1 MPVILGIPILIF
13 TVVIQTT
20 AFSRLPLLYGTADI
34 VMLVILA
41 WMLNDQ
47 VKHGWA
53 WVLMAGIM
61 VSTVSA
67 LPFFTHLWSYCLA
80 AGLCYWLKKRIWQT
94 PVLAMLVSSFFGT
107 LVVQAISMVVLL
119 ISGSEISMTEGFNLV
134 ILPSILW
141 NLIMAL
147 PVYTLVNELAAWV
160 YPQEAN
166 V

>member
-1 MPVILGIPILIF
+1 MPVIIGIPVLVF

-53 WVLMAGIM
+53 WVLMAGLM
-61 VSTVSA
+61 VSFVSA
-67 LPFFTHLWSYCLA
+67 LPFFTPLWSYFIA
-80 AGLCYWLKKRIWQT
+80 AGLSYWLKKRIWQT

-107 LVVQAISMVVLL
+107 LVIQIISMVVLQVTGTNL
-119 ISGSEISMTEGFNLV
+119 SMMEGFNLV

-141 NLIMAL
+141 NLILAI
-147 PVYTLVNELAAWV
+147 PVYTLVGELASWV
-160 YPQEAN
+160 YPDEVQI
-166 V
+166 